1 MGQEDANQSFTTK
14 SHSLTRRRLLG
25 AATLSAAGVAA
36 ASIAA
41 GAQQETASPAIGRRT
56 SAVAQNGSAATR
68 PQSNAAPHHAHEPLQ
83 NFKFDVEKS
92 QPRVAPGGTAKEVN
106 VEQLPVSESIAG
118 VSMRLKP
125 GGLRELHWH
134 AVAAEWAY
142 VLKGNVRATVVA
154 PNGQAESAD
163 FGPGDVWY
171 FPKGHGH
178 ALQGLGPDEAHF
190 ILVFDNG
197 HFSEYGS
204 FSITDWIGQ
213 TPAHVLARN
222 LGLPEAQFASLPK
235 EEVYIAQGK
244 VPPAI
249 PEPFR
254 NANVIENQMAHK
266 YRLGASRPFLFSGG
280 EQRVVTVKEFPI
292 QTTMSAVVQEL
303 KVGGLREMHWHP
315 NADEWQYYISGR
327 ARVTIFGAHGRSMTE
342 EFEPGQVGFIKQGFG
357 HYVEQ
362 IGPEPTRFL
371 AVFNHPLYEE
381 ISIST
386 WLGANPPSMIADN
399 FGLSQN
405 EVAKLPKSGMGI
417 IG

>member
-1 MGQEDANQSFTTK
+1 MGQESAKNIEPSVQADSSARNSTSNSFT
-14 SHSLTRRRLLG
+14 RRQLLG
-25 AATLSAAGVAA
+25 AASLTAAGIAT
-36 ASIAA
+36 ASITSS
-41 GAQQETASPAIGRRT
+41 AQQQPEKSTQPAS
-56 SAVAQNGSAATR
+56 GSG
-68 PQSNAAPHHAHEPLQ
+68 HHTHEPLER
-83 NFKFDVEKS
+83 FKYDVEKS
-92 QPRVAPGGTAKEVN
+92 QPRVAPGGTAREVN

-134 AVAAEWAY
+134 AVAAEWAL
-142 VLKGNVRATVVA
+142 VLNGNVRATVVA

-163 FGPGDVWY
+163 FSPGDVWY

-197 HFSEYGS
+197 HFSEYGT

-213 TPAHVLARN
+213 TPAHVLAKN
-222 LGLPEAQFASLPK
+222 LGLPEAQFATLPK

-249 PEPFR
+249 PEAFR
-254 NANVIENQMAHK
+254 NSDVTENQMAHK
-266 YRLGASRPFLFSGG
+266 FRMGAMRPILFSGG
-280 EQRVVTVKEFPI
+280 EQRVLTVREFPI

-315 NADEWQYYISGR
+315 NADEWQYFISGH
-327 ARVTIFGAHGRSMTE
+327 ARVTIFGAHGRSLTD
-342 EFEPGQVGFIKQGFG
+342 EFGPGQVGFIKQGFG

-362 IGPEPTRFL
+362 IGPEPTKFL

-381 ISIST
+381 ISISS
-386 WLGANPPSMIADN
+386 WLGANPPGMVADN
-399 FGLSQN
+399 FGLSQT
-405 EVAKLPKSGMGI
+405 EVAKLPKAGQGI